1 MIHVFSEKLTS
12 RVRYAFR
19 LVFETVLNNSVEFHA
34 DPDYFSLLDG
44 VKINYS
50 EKTGIG
56 GLTIRPSG
64 LLFESG
70 LQQIKIKV
78 FDWEGLK
85 AFFGVDNSI
94 LPFDIFSASFYLAT
108 RYEEYFPSERDEH
121 QRFMSK
127 CSLASKNQ
135 FLEKPLINC
144 WALRLV
150 DIIEREFDG
159 FKFQRSK
166 FSYIPT
172 FDIDNAWAFKNKG
185 AGRVILSSVNDL
197 LHGRLKAVLQRI
209 SVLLN
214 FEKDPYA
221 NYDFMEE
228 TMKLFSFKPFIF
240 FLMNS
245 GGKYDRA
252 ISFKNKAFQ
261 KLIKELSSF
270 ATIGIHPSYIS
281 NTNNAYLNIEV
292 NRLEQVLGRKV
303 ELSRQHFLKLSFPET
318 YQNLIDAEIKADY
331 SKGYADASGFRAS
344 ICTPY
349 IFFDLLEEKETLL
362 KIFPFQVMDV
372 TLLNYNKMNTSDAI
386 AKIESLMQETASV
399 GGTFISLWHNESLSD
414 AGQWKGWRQVY
425 IGMTKM
431 ASTYSNG

>member
-19 LVFETVLNNSVEFHA
+19 LIFETVLNNSVEFHA
-34 DPDYFSLLDG
+34 DPDSFSLLEG

-50 EKTGIG
+50 EKIGLG

-70 LQQIKIKV
+70 LQQIKIEV

-85 AFFGVDNSI
+85 AFFGVGNSV

-108 RYEEYFPSERDEH
+108 RYEEYFPLERDEH

-135 FLEKPLINC
+135 FLGKPLINC

-197 LHGRLKAVLQRI
+197 VHGRLKAVLQRI

-228 TMKLFSFKPFIF
+228 TMKFFSFSPFIF
-240 FLMNS
+240 LLMNS
-245 GGKYDRA
+245 DGKYDRA

-281 NTNNAYLNIEV
+281 NTNNAYLNIEM
-292 NRLEQVLGRKV
+292 NRLEHVLGRKV

-331 SKGYADASGFRAS
+331 SMGYADAPGFRAS

-349 IFFDLLEEKETLL
+349 FFFDLLEEKETLL

-372 TLLNYNKMNTSDAI
+372 TLQKYNNMNPSDAI
-386 AKIESLMQETASV
+386 AKIEGLMQETASV

-414 AGQWKGWRQVY
+414 AGQWKGWRKVY

-431 ASTYSNG
+431 AAAQSNG

>member
-19 LVFETVLNNSVEFHA
+19 LIFETILNNSVEFHA
-34 DPDYFSLLDG
+34 DPDCFSLLEG

-50 EKTGIG
+50 EKIGIG
-56 GLTIRPSG
+56 GLTISPSG

-70 LQQIKIKV
+70 LQQINIEV
-78 FDWEGLK
+78 FDWKGLK
-85 AFFGVDNSI
+85 AFFGVENSV

-127 CSLASKNQ
+127 CSLAAKNQ

-144 WALRLV
+144 WALRLA

-185 AGRVILSSVNDL
+185 AGRIILSSVNDL
-197 LHGRLKAVLQRI
+197 VHGRFKTVFQRI

-214 FEKDPYA
+214 FEKDTYA

-228 TMKLFSFKPFIF
+228 TMKFCSFKPFIF

-245 GGKYDRA
+245 EGKYDRS
-252 ISFKNKAFQ
+252 IFFKNRAFQ

-270 ATIGIHPSYIS
+270 AAIGLHPSYVS
-281 NTNNAYLNIEV
+281 NSNADLLSVEKE
-292 NRLEQVLGRKV
+292 RLEQVLGRKV

-318 YQNLIDAEIKADY
+318 YQNLIDAEIEADY
-331 SKGYADASGFRAS
+331 SMGYADASGYRAS

-349 IFFDLLEEKETLL
+349 YFFNLLEEKETLL

-372 TLLNYNKMNTSDAI
+372 TLQKYNKMNPSDTI
-386 AKIESLMQETASV
+386 SKIESLMQETAAV
-399 GGTFISLWHNESLSD
+399 GGTFISLWHNESLGGV
-414 AGQWKGWRQVY
+414 GQWKGWRQVY
-425 IGMTKM
+425 IEMTKM